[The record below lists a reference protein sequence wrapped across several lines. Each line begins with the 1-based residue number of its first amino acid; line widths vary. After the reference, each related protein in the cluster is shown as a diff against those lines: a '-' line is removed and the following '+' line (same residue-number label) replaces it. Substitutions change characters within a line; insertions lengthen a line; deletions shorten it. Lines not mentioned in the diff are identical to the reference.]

1 VLGNGGGDRG
11 VGDWGCWGLLGP
23 VGACWGLL
31 GGGRSTKSCVLVCAV
46 SCCAVE
52 NDSSSLDLPRACA
65 PDSFLGSDTWI
76 GCVLSQLLTRF
87 HAVSCCVRQCCVML
101 CHAVSCCAVGL

>member
-1 VLGNGGGDRG
+1 VLGNGG
-11 VGDWGCWGLLGP
+11 VGACWGLLGP

-65 PDSFLGSDTWI
+65 PDSFL
-76 GCVLSQLLTRF
+76 
-87 HAVSCCVRQCCVML
+87 
-101 CHAVSCCAVGL
+101 CAVQLDYDLGALDLPGSFISEQQQEGWEALAGLTGLQVSVLMRD